1 MCILEHLSMNITLLN
16 FLKNTFPGNTAMKNV
31 RNEKQKKNTFY
42 SKGKVP
48 FKTVYVDKFFHVR
61 NT

>member
-1 MCILEHLSMNITLLN
+1 MNITLLN

-42 SKGKVP
+42 SKGKVS